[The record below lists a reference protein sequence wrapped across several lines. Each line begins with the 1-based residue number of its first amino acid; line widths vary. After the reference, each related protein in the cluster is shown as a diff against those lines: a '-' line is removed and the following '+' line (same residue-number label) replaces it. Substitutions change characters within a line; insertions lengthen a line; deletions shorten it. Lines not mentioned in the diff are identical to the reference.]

1 MLPRND
7 KINKNKTG
15 NNKRFFL
22 MTLML
27 ISLCAISPARAEN
40 IFIKFYQDHI
50 SAIDGN
56 RCPMYPSCS
65 AYASRAI
72 EKHGPVIGW
81 VMACDRLVRCGRDEA
96 ELSKAVIIKGHK
108 LVHDPVESNDFWW
121 FEQERKK

>member
-7 KINKNKTG
+7 IL
-15 NNKRFFL
+15 FFSMIL
-22 MTLML
+22 LL
-27 ISLCAISPARAEN
+27 IFLCVIPSARAEN

-65 AYASRAI
+65 AYASQAI

-81 VMACDRLVRCGRDEA
+81 VMGCDRLVRCGRNEA
-96 ELSKAVIIKGHK
+96 KLSKAIMIKGHK
-108 LVHDPVESNDFWW
+108 LVDDPVESNDFWW
-121 FEQERKK
+121 FEKERKK